1 MLLAITVSALVV
13 AVVLIVAAIGYLL
26 NRLNH
31 S

>member
-1 MLLAITVSALVV
+1 MLLAITVSVIVV
-13 AVVLIVAAIGYLL
+13 VVVLIVAAIGYLL